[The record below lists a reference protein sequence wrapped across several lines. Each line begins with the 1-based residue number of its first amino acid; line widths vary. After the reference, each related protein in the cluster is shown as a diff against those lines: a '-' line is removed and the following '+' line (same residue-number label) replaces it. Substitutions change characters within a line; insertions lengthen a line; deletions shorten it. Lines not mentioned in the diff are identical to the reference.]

1 MGDHYW
7 RQDAD
12 EPTLPT
18 WRQTP
23 RAVPPPLGRPAQP
36 SRSKRLTPPSLAQ
49 SGAQAATPAA
59 TPKAPSAPAPRSVPA
74 APAACAPT
82 ASAGPAGHGR
92 GTSTW
97 SSPAAQ
103 PAPAPAAAGPAPA
116 PAPAPLTSPTARVRW
131 AALVAAGVAAALAA
145 GLLTWHGSGTQHPDG
160 RAPFAA
166 ALVDLALQPGVGYRP
181 AGAGATWS
189 SSRATATGEALGETT
204 VDGTSVTTLNV
215 GGTTYVKM
223 PGAPSSDAA
232 GTGGGSDL
240 AGKWVAGAAKDPGT
254 GTDRTP
260 DAGQSPATLA
270 NLLLAA
276 LDSDATVLP
285 GDHPATRYVDGVPA
299 IEATT
304 PQGDLYVSSASPHRL
319 LEFVPNGSGA
329 ETAGTGTTDT
339 TGTSDAGTTG
349 QQAALR
355 TPLLPSPAAGAPAA
369 PVTAAPTALY
379 TLATATTAD
388 AFTVSYLTAAEN
400 STLRKEIRDDTAE
413 LADAVDAG
421 VSAKVVDQPE
431 LACSD
436 AGCDVDIHI
445 TSITPTSEARRRIT
459 SGRVTVQLSATVTVD
474 GEAAGSCTATA
485 QMPLDSAG
493 EISCHDSGAGPVY
506 ATQEAQK
513 KQQAQAEAQATGA
526 PVPYDVHSLADATT
540 QVLAQVDT
548 AALEQTQQE
557 EQQLDAAPSPAD
569 VAAHEALTDDDPDE
583 AEDCTRSRPSGAK
596 PNGAG
601 WILNT
606 TGHAGRSET
615 GQACLKDPPSNSS
628 KEKKANPFG
637 WYEAR
642 LAVRRLGLN
651 PDEDLARCHI
661 VAARFGGSNKLK
673 ANLSPCGQRVSNNGA
688 LGMSGFESEVA
699 GVLARQPDGT
709 VRYLVEPIYA
719 APDSSIPKGFVMVA
733 VCYTPAGV
741 PREAISRTV
750 LNVVEA
756 GGGLTD
762 IGN

>member
-1 MGDHYW
+1 
-7 RQDAD
+7 
-12 EPTLPT
+12 
-18 WRQTP
+18 
-23 RAVPPPLGRPAQP
+23 
-36 SRSKRLTPPSLAQ
+36 
-49 SGAQAATPAA
+49 
-59 TPKAPSAPAPRSVPA
+59 
-74 APAACAPT
+74 
-82 ASAGPAGHGR
+82 
-92 GTSTW
+92 
-97 SSPAAQ
+97 
-103 PAPAPAAAGPAPA
+103 
-116 PAPAPLTSPTARVRW
+116 
-131 AALVAAGVAAALAA
+131 VAAGVAAALAA
-145 GLLTWHGSGTQHPDG
+145 GLLTWHGSGRQHPDG

-215 GGTTYVKM
+215 GGTTYAKM

-240 AGKWVAGAAKDPGT
+240 ASKWVTGAAKDPGT
-254 GTDRTP
+254 STDRTP
-260 DAGQSPATLA
+260 EAGQSPATLA

-285 GDHPATRYVDGVPA
+285 GDHPATRYVNGVPA

-319 LEFVPNGSGA
+319 LEFVPNGSGGIS
-329 ETAGTGTTDT
+329 TTSTTDT
-339 TGTSDAGTTG
+339 SGTSGAAPTG
-349 QQAALR
+349 RQAALR
-355 TPLLPSPAAGAPAA
+355 APLPPGPA
-369 PVTAAPTALY
+369 AAPTAAPAGAARTALD
-379 TLATATTAD
+379 TPATATTAD

-400 STLRKEIRDDTAE
+400 STLRKEIRADTAE

-421 VSAKVVDQPE
+421 VSAKVIDQPE
-431 LACSD
+431 LSCSA

-445 TSITPTSEARRRIT
+445 TSLTPTSEARRRIT
-459 SGRVTVQLSATVTVD
+459 SGRVTVQLSATVTVE
-474 GEAAGSCTATA
+474 GEAAGNCTATA

-493 EISCHDSGAGPVY
+493 EISCHDTGAGPVY
-506 ATQEAQK
+506 AAREAQK
-513 KQQAQAEAQATGA
+513 KQQAQAQAEATGA

-540 QVLAQVDT
+540 LVLAQVDT

-557 EQQLDAAPSPAD
+557 ERQLDAAPSPAD
-569 VAAHEALTDDDPDE
+569 VAAHEALTDDDPDA

-615 GQACLKDPPSNSS
+615 GQACLKDPPSNSG

-642 LAVRRLGLN
+642 VAVRRLGLN

-688 LGMSGFESEVA
+688 LGMSGFETEVA

-709 VRYLVEPIYA
+709 VRYLVEPFYA
-719 APDSSIPKGFVMVA
+719 AADSSIPKGFVMIA